1 MPEEPKRPSHHPHI
15 MRCVERFE
23 HIIVVVL
30 LAMMMLAILVSTID
44 LGWTLA
50 SEIIEPPS
58 FLISVEEVSEIFG
71 LVFMILIGLE
81 LLETIKTYLSKE
93 QLHVEVV
100 ILVAVIAIARKV
112 IILKI
117 EKGDPVTLFGIAA
130 IILALAGG
138 FYLVELAFRKGRRF
152 PKSRAQDPAEPP
164 PPAET

>member
-1 MPEEPKRPSHHPHI
+1 MPDEPEHRSPHPHI
-15 MRCVERFE
+15 MRCVEGFE
-23 HIIVVVL
+23 HVIIIVL
-30 LAMMMLAILVSTID
+30 LAMMMLAILVSTVD
-44 LGWTLA
+44 LGWTLV
-50 SEIIEPPS
+50 SEIIKPPS

-117 EKGDPVTLFGIAA
+117 KEGDPVTLFGIAA

-152 PKSRAQDPAEPP
+152 PKADAQAPSERPSPDA
-164 PPAET
+164 